1 MMSDKIKYSKIKDV
15 INRTEGLDLH
25 DAKGGNFKLPVYL
38 RERYKTVDIDALEL
52 SVRSQNCLR
61 RAGFQTVYDL
71 MSGIRGTEDLK
82 RIRNCGA
89 NSSREIMENL
99 FLFQYQ
105 DTKPEQRDAYLYDLV
120 QLNLC

>member
-1 MMSDKIKYSKIKDV
+1 MSETEKYSRVKEI
-15 INRTEGLDLH
+15 INGIEGLSLH
-25 DAKGGNFKLPVYL
+25 DRKGGNFKFPVYL

-105 DTKPEQRDAYLYDLV
+105 DTRPEQRGSYLYDLV
-120 QLNLC
+120 QLNL

>member
-1 MMSDKIKYSKIKDV
+1 MSDTIKYSKIKEV
-15 INRTEGLDLH
+15 INRMEGLDLH
-25 DAKGGNFKLPVYL
+25 DRKDGNFKFPVYL

-52 SVRSQNCLR
+52 SVRSLNCLR

-71 MSGIRGTEDLK
+71 MSGIRSIEDLK

-105 DTKPEQRDAYLYDLV
+105 DIRPEQRDAYLYDLAK
-120 QLNLC
+120 LNLR